1 MKTWSHC
8 FVKEPLS
15 LEPKALTEE
24 IRTTEKDVDYRKI
37 KITGGNKVTYGFSDY
52 KTFKE
57 LFRDF
62 YYRKMAIDEAE
73 LK

>member
-1 MKTWSHC
+1 MEET
-8 FVKEPLS
+8 LS
-15 LEPKALTEE
+15 PKARALIEE
-24 IRTTEKDVDYRKI
+24 IRIIQKDVDYRKI